1 MNTKTYLSQLWNI
14 DKRIKDKLSEADKWM
29 EIAYGRSI
37 GKSKEIKHD
46 TIQTSHEPD
55 KIADAVVKSIDYYH
69 EAVELSKDMV
79 EKKHTIE
86 KQITVSSSV
95 ISVWDNMVPFSLYN
109 LKAFMSREGLE
120 NIKESIIPV
129 FADISHKIIKEARRT
144 ILNK

>member
-1 MNTKTYLSQLWNI
+1 MFVPSQTIN
-14 DKRIKDKLSEADKWM
+14 KGARADF
-29 EIAYGRSI
+29 GS
-37 GKSKEIKHD
+37 
-46 TIQTSHEPD
+46 
-55 KIADAVVKSIDYYH
+55 
-69 EAVELSKDMV
+69 ELSTT
-79 EKKHTIE
+79 KKGSNTLKIISFHQKITAMIRPVIITIE